1 MRLRVFKPLAQFADA
16 GLILFLLGGGALDS
30 GERLL
35 GLPLR
40 QLLGEQRVALFRR
53 GQLLFQFLELF
64 VRPSQLADEFRVG
77 AGRLGRLAARARPGC
92 EQG

>member
-16 GLILFLLGGGALDS
+16 GLILFLLGGQGA
-30 GERLL
+30 GFRRAAPL

-77 AGRLGRLAARARPGC
+77 AGRLGRAGCARRAGL
-92 EQG
+92 